1 MSPTSPAERPNKRL
15 RAGRSPIDAVGVDEL
30 ALALTFLGWKEVVR
44 SRVCR
49 KFKDAAAMAFTGERA
64 VACHVETV
72 SDYRSLPMMARAFP
86 DLSKLWIGSANNT
99 LHFRDGD
106 EPIQGHGERPPG
118 TQQLD
123 FDALSA
129 FSNLRELYLCAVEAN
144 GRYPRLLSSFHGLQV
159 LVIHLNANMKVD
171 LSDFRHCHQMRRL
184 FLCGDIE
191 DQLVTGDIGILS
203 EMQNLESISINCS
216 PGVTGDIMQL
226 AGSSSLSSLSLL
238 STGVKV
244 NFDSIE
250 NRAFPNLKRLTA
262 SGSVTIASVDDARSA
277 VASLYRLEKRGIRV
291 KGTSISLRKDSPDSY
306 RMYIV
311 PQSNNPEEWIYPP
324 HNIEVVRAGPRVGW
338 RWCGG
343 CDLSNCEINW
353 LDPVPAQSSEDY
365 SVYVSVMAT
374 LETTSLFKGFYD
386 HPSEEEY
393 REAVSNHYR
402 SIASR

>member
-1 MSPTSPAERPNKRL
+1 MSPSERPNKRL
-15 RAGRSPIDAVGVDEL
+15 RARRSPIDAVGVDEL

-64 VACHVETV
+64 VTCYVETV

-86 DLSKLWIGSANNT
+86 DLTKLWIGGAENT

-129 FSNLRELYLCAVEAN
+129 FSNLRRLYLCAVEAN

-159 LVIHLNANMKVD
+159 LVIHCNANMKVD

-191 DQLVTGDIGILS
+191 DHLITGDIGILS
-203 EMQNLESISINCS
+203 EMQNLESISINGCS
-216 PGVTGDIMQL
+216 GVTGDLMQL
-226 AGSSSLSSLSLL
+226 AGSSLSSLSLS

-244 NFDSIE
+244 DFDLIE
-250 NRAFPNLKRLTA
+250 NRGFPNLKILTV
-262 SGSVTIASVDDARSA
+262 SGSVTIASVDEARSA
-277 VASLYRLEKRGIRV
+277 VASFYRLENRGIRV
-291 KGTSISLRKDSPDSY
+291 KGTPISLRKDSPDRY
-306 RMYIV
+306 RMYIA
-311 PQSNNPEEWIYPP
+311 PQSNNLEEWIYPP

-343 CDLSNCEINW
+343 CDRSNCEINW
-353 LDPVPAQSSEDY
+353 LEPVPAQSSEDY
-365 SVYVSVMAT
+365 SVYVSDMAT
-374 LETTSLFKGFYD
+374 LEATGPFKGFYD
-386 HPSEEEY
+386 HPTEEEY
-393 REAVSNHYR
+393 REAVNNHYR